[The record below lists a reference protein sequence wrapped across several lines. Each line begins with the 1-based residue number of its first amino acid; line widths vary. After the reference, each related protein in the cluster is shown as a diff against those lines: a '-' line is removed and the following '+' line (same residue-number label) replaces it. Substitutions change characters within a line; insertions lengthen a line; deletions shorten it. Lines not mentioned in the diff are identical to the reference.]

1 MRPTDF
7 RLLPVFLFAFLLAG
21 VSCLAQSPNGT
32 MSGLVLDPDGRAIVG
47 AEVQAVNDA
56 TGVRYPGSTNAEGI
70 YVLPNLPPGPYR
82 VQISKIGFKT
92 IIKPDIV
99 LNTQAALAI
108 NFTLPVGATLET
120 LTVEGGAPLVET
132 ESAAVSTV
140 IDRQFVQNLPLNGR
154 SFNTLMQLT
163 PGVVIAQQP
172 SGTAGGSAPGQF
184 SIGGQ
189 RTDANSFTVD
199 GVSANFG
206 VSSNGLYS
214 GASGTGSAQA
224 FSALGGTSSLVSVE
238 ALQEFRIETSSFA
251 PEFGRTPG
259 GQVILTTRSGT
270 NRFHGEVYD
279 YFRNEAMDANDW
291 FANHAGRP
299 RAAERHND
307 FGGYLGGPLARK
319 RTFFF
324 FSYEGARLRL
334 PQTGVIVVP
343 YLNGTS
349 CSAPSAV
356 APLLDAFPKPNGAVS
371 VATCTGEF
379 TGSYANSAT
388 LDATSVRIDHNLS
401 GRLSVFGRYN
411 YAPSTTTS
419 RTYSLSMLQQSP
431 VNTQTLTAGLNMLV
445 GRFMANTLRANYS
458 AQSSNATQF
467 EDNFGGA
474 VPVHAN
480 VILGTFA
487 QANTYA
493 SFQTLDTSF
502 YALGPVAANRTRQI
516 NLVDDL
522 NVGVG
527 THQLKFGVD
536 YRVIFLDKT
545 PHANAVVMSA
555 TSVANLI
562 QTGKLAQLTGTT
574 NAPSSFRTTSTS
586 LYAQDTWKATPKIT
600 VTYGLRWELAPAPS
614 PRGATKAASWLNVE
628 DPAEIALAPFGTPL
642 WGMTYGNVAPR
653 IGIAWTPASKG
664 SFAVRGGWGMFYDLG
679 TGRAADVA
687 SFFPGQATL
696 ITRNVTLPVAD
707 AGSYLPAASLSP
719 PYPLVSAF
727 SPDLKLPRS
736 YQWNVAVEKSFH
748 GRQVATATYVG
759 QSGRDLLRQA
769 ALYKPNPSFSSAFLL
784 TGNTAWSNYNAL
796 QLQYRMPLSGSLQT
810 LVNYTFSHSLDN
822 SSSDVVAGLSGSV
835 ISEASDYASSDYD
848 VRHSFSGAVTYAI
861 PAPAKAGWFAAIT
874 RDWSLAGI
882 VVARSGFPFNG
893 RVLSLSAITGGYVFS
908 RPDLVSGQPLWV
920 SNAQAA
926 GGLSLNPNAFV
937 KPSTLR
943 QGTEG
948 RNDIAGF
955 RLAEADL
962 SLARTLALGDKLRLH
977 FRVDTFN
984 AFNHPN
990 FGNPAALIGFG
1001 PSYLESTQMLNGA
1014 LGGLNP
1020 LFQEG
1025 GPRSLQLSLKLGF

>member
-1 MRPTDF
+1 MRPNDVF
-7 RLLPVFLFAFLLAG
+7 RLLAIFLFAAIG
-21 VSCLAQSPNGT
+21 CLAQSPNGT

-47 AEVQAVNDA
+47 ADIEVVNDA
-56 TGVRYPGSTNAEGI
+56 TGVRYPGVTNSEGI
-70 YVLPNLPPGPYR
+70 YAIPNLPPGPYR
-82 VQISKIGFKT
+82 VQVAKVGFKT

-108 NFTLPVGATLET
+108 NFTLPVGAASET
-120 LTVEGGAPLVET
+120 VTVAGGAPLVET
-132 ESAAVSTV
+132 ESASVSTV
-140 IDRQFVQNLPLNGR
+140 IDRQFVANLPLNGR

-307 FGGYLGGPLARK
+307 FGGYLGGPLVRN

-343 YLNGTS
+343 HLDDSG
-349 CSAPSAV
+349 CAAPAAV
-356 APLLDAFPKPNGAVS
+356 EPLLNAFPKPNGPVS
-371 VATCTGEF
+371 EATCTGEF

-388 LDATSVRIDHNLS
+388 LDATSLRVDHNLS
-401 GRLSVFGRYN
+401 SRFSLFARYN
-411 YAPSTTTS
+411 YAPSMTNS
-419 RTYSLSMLQQSP
+419 RIYSLSMIQVTP
-431 VNTQTLTAGLNMLV
+431 VNTQTLTGGVNMLF
-445 GRFMANTLRANYS
+445 GKFTANTLRANYS
-458 AQSSNATQF
+458 TQSSNATQSQ
-467 EDNFGGA
+467 DTFGGA
-474 VPVHAN
+474 IPVDES
-480 VILGTFA
+480 VILGTLSK
-487 QANTYA
+487 ANTYA
-493 SFQTLDTSF
+493 SFQTLDTEF
-502 YALGPVAANRTRQI
+502 YGLGPVANNRTRQI

-522 NVGVG
+522 NTGVG
-527 THQLKFGVD
+527 AHQLKFGVD

-545 PHANAVVMSA
+545 PHASAIVMSA
-555 TSVANLI
+555 SLVKGLLQN
-562 QTGKLAQLTGTT
+562 GKLTQLTGTT

-586 LYAQDTWKATPKIT
+586 FYAQDTWKATSKIT
-600 VTYGLRWELAPAPS
+600 MTYGLRWELAPAPA
-614 PRGATKAASWLNVE
+614 PHGATKAAAWLNV
-628 DPAEIALAPFGTPL
+628 DNPQEIALAPFGTPL
-642 WGMTYGNVAPR
+642 WSMTYSNVAPR
-653 IGIAWTPASKG
+653 IGVAWTPGAKG
-664 SFAVRGGWGMFYDLG
+664 SLVVRGGWGIFYDLG

-687 SFFPGQATL
+687 TFFPGQASD
-696 ITRNVTLPVAD
+696 VTLNVALPIAD
-707 AGSYLPAASLSP
+707 AGGYLPTASLSP

-727 SPDLKLPRS
+727 TPNLKLPRS
-736 YQWNVAVEKSFH
+736 YQWNAAVEKLLS
-748 GRQVATATYVG
+748 GRQVVTATYVG
-759 QSGRDLLRQA
+759 QSGRELLRQA
-769 ALYKPNPSFSSAFLL
+769 ALYKPNPNFSSAFLL

-796 QLQYRMPLSGSLQT
+796 QLQYRRPMSGALQ
-810 LVNYTFSHSLDN
+810 LLLNYTYSHSLDN
-822 SSSDVVAGLSGSV
+822 SSNDVVAGVAGTV
-835 ISEASDYASSDYD
+835 ISAASDYASSDYD
-848 VRHSFSGAVTYAI
+848 VRHSFSGAFTYAI
-861 PAPAKAGWFAAIT
+861 PAPSGLRAFATLAGG
-874 RDWSLAGI
+874 WSLAGV

-893 RVLSLSAITGGYVFS
+893 RVLTLSSVTGGFAYS
-908 RPDLVSGQPLWV
+908 RPDLVNGQPLWV
-920 SNAQAA
+920 SNSGTA
-926 GGLSLNPNAFV
+926 GGKELNSNAFAV
-937 KPSTLR
+937 PGTLR

-955 RLAEADL
+955 RLAQADL
-962 SLARTLALGDKLRLH
+962 SVARTFKVRDKAHLD
-977 FRVDTFN
+977 FRVDSFN
-984 AFNHPN
+984 ALNHPN

-1001 PSYLESTQMLNGA
+1001 PIYLQSTEMLNNA